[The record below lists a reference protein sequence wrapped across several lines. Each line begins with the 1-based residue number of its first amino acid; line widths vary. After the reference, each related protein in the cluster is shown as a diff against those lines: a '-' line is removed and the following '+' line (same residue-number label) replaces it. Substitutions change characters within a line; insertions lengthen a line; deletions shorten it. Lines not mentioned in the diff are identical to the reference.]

1 MNVLI
6 IGSSSKVSVELSEI
20 LISEGH
26 RCTLAGREGPDI
38 IFDSSN
44 LAPEAISSLLVHDY
58 DFYVINSGL
67 LTAQNFLTQPKI
79 QLLNSVTIN
88 LLAPVYIAESILTKN
103 GRCKSTLLLALSLV
117 EKEVYDIT
125 YFLLQSSNSSICQ
138 AEIPERAKYSNFFSS
153 LLQLLRTQGCRQDEA
168 IPSELLNIGK
178 CTPRSVYWKAERWL
192 PFYANSCPRISLT
205 FRMLRS
211 RLTVG
216 NLRECE
222 CLIEVK

>member
-88 LLAPVYIAESILTKN
+88 LLAPVYIAESILTKKAAAKVFIIGSES
-103 GRCKSTLLLALSLV
+103 GRKGSF
-117 EKEVYDIT
+117 DIT
-125 YFLLQSSNSSICQ
+125 YFLCKAAIRAYVRQRYLNEQNQQLLLFSPATIEDAGMSTRRSD
-138 AEIPERAKYSNFFSS
+138 PERIAEYRQMHPKKRLLESREMAAVLRKFMSKDFSYISNVEIEIN
-153 LLQLLRTQGCRQDEA
+153 G
-168 IPSELLNIGK
+168 GK
-178 CTPRSVYWKAERWL
+178 FA
-192 PFYANSCPRISLT
+192 
-205 FRMLRS
+205 RMR
-211 RLTVG
+211 VP
-216 NLRECE
+216 N
-222 CLIEVK
+222 